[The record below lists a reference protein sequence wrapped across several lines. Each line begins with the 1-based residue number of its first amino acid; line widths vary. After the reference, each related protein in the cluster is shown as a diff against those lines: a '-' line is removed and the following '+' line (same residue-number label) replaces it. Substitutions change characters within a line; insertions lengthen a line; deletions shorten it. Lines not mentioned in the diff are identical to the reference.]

1 MLVMKVKASESI
13 NKVIYKQFRKLENTA
28 SLGLASRILEKEDFV
43 LIVDRQDKS
52 EKPIGV
58 LTQNQFLDYI
68 SNFDD
73 IIQKSVGSLN
83 I

>member
-1 MLVMKVKASESI
+1 MLVMKVKASDSI

-52 EKPIGV
+52 EKPIGL

-73 IIQKSVGSLN
+73 IIQKSVESLN

>member
-1 MLVMKVKASESI
+1 MLVMKVKASDSI

-43 LIVDRQDKS
+43 LIVDRLDKS
-52 EKPIGV
+52 EKPIGL

-73 IIQKSVGSLN
+73 IIQKSVESLN